1 MKRALACLLAALLPF
16 ALALQTPA
24 QEKDKDDKDKS
35 PARGSL
41 VEERTARKLLEA
53 GDAVTEL
60 LIIHDGDEGLTRIM
74 TSENLAPV
82 HGGDFVEV
90 RAKLTEIGRSS
101 RKFEC
106 TIHKVISLVDV
117 DDSAA
122 DVLPDPVLVLK
133 ATGVAVVPLDKQRKP
148 SL

>member
-1 MKRALACLLAALLPF
+1 MEKPVESIIRVRMSMSDAHYGGNLVDGAHLLH
-16 ALALQTPA
+16 
-24 QEKDKDDKDKS
+24 
-35 PARGSL
+35 L
-41 VEERTARKLLEA
+41 V

-82 HGGDFVEV
+82 HGGDFIEL
-90 RAKLTEIGRSS
+90 RARLVSIGRTS

-106 TIHKVISLVDV
+106 TAHKVIELVKA

-122 DVLPDPVLVLK
+122 NVLSEPVLVLK
-133 ATGVAVVPLDKQRKP
+133 ASGVAVVPLDKQRNP
-148 SL
+148 AR

>member
-1 MKRALACLLAALLPF
+1 M
-16 ALALQTPA
+16 
-24 QEKDKDDKDKS
+24 DKPIECILRLRMSMQD
-35 PARGSL
+35 AHYGGNL
-41 VEERTARKLLEA
+41 VDGAKMLHLV

-60 LIIHDGDEGLTRIM
+60 LIIHDGDEGLTRVM

-90 RAKLTEIGRSS
+90 RARLTEIGRSS

-106 TIHKVISLVDV
+106 TIHKVISLVDIS
-117 DDSAA
+117 DSAA
-122 DVLPDPVLVLK
+122 DVLPEPVLVLK

-148 SL
+148 TL

>member
-1 MKRALACLLAALLPF
+1 MEKSIESLLRVRMSMQDAHY
-16 ALALQTPA
+16 
-24 QEKDKDDKDKS
+24 
-35 PARGSL
+35 GGNL
-41 VEERTARKLLEA
+41 VDGAKMLHLV

-60 LIIHDGDEGLTRIM
+60 LILHDGDEGLTRIM

-90 RAKLTEIGRSS
+90 RARLTEIGRSS

-106 TIHKVISLVDV
+106 TVHKVIELVDAS
-117 DDSAA
+117 DSAA
-122 DVLPDPVLVLK
+122 NLLPEPVLVLK

-148 SL
+148 AR

>member
-1 MKRALACLLAALLPF
+1 MDGAKI
-16 ALALQTPA
+16 LQ
-24 QEKDKDDKDKS
+24 
-35 PARGSL
+35 L
-41 VEERTARKLLEA
+41 V

-82 HGGDFVEV
+82 HGGDFIEV
-90 RAKLTEIGRSS
+90 RAKLVSIGKTS

-106 TIHKVISLVDV
+106 TAHKVIELVQA

-122 DVLPDPVLVLK
+122 NVLPQPVLVLK
-133 ATGVAVVPLDKQRKP
+133 ATGVAVVPLDKQRATAR
-148 SL
+148 

>member
-1 MKRALACLLAALLPF
+1 M
-16 ALALQTPA
+16 
-24 QEKDKDDKDKS
+24 DKPIECILRLRMSMQD
-35 PARGSL
+35 AHYGGNL
-41 VEERTARKLLEA
+41 VDGAKMLHLV

-122 DVLPDPVLVLK
+122 DVLPEPVLVLK

-148 SL
+148 TL

>member
-1 MKRALACLLAALLPF
+1 M
-16 ALALQTPA
+16 
-24 QEKDKDDKDKS
+24 DKPIECILRLRMSMQD
-35 PARGSL
+35 AHYGGNL
-41 VEERTARKLLEA
+41 VDGAKMLHLV

-60 LIIHDGDEGLTRIM
+60 LIIHDGDEGLTRVM

-90 RAKLTEIGRSS
+90 RARLTEIGRSS

-122 DVLPDPVLVLK
+122 DVLPEPVLVLK

-148 SL
+148 TL

>member
-1 MKRALACLLAALLPF
+1 MEKPIESLLRVRMSMQDAHY
-16 ALALQTPA
+16 
-24 QEKDKDDKDKS
+24 
-35 PARGSL
+35 GGNL
-41 VEERTARKLLEA
+41 VDGAKMLHLV

-60 LIIHDGDEGLTRIM
+60 LILHDGDEGLTRIM

-90 RAKLTEIGRSS
+90 RARLTEIGRSS

-106 TIHKVISLVDV
+106 TVHKVIELVDAS
-117 DDSAA
+117 DSAA
-122 DVLPDPVLVLK
+122 NLLPQPVLVLK

-148 SL
+148 AR

>member
-1 MKRALACLLAALLPF
+1 MDSPIECLLRLRMSMQDAHY
-16 ALALQTPA
+16 
-24 QEKDKDDKDKS
+24 
-35 PARGSL
+35 GGNL
-41 VEERTARKLLEA
+41 VDGAKMLHLV

-60 LIIHDGDEGLTRIM
+60 LIISDGDEGLTRIM

-90 RAKLTEIGRSS
+90 RARLTEIGRSS

-117 DDSAA
+117 NDSAA
-122 DVLPDPVLVLK
+122 DVLPEPVLVLK
-133 ATGVAVVPLDKQRKP
+133 ATGVAVVPLDKQRSPKR
-148 SL
+148 

>member
-1 MKRALACLLAALLPF
+1 MEKPIESLIRVRMSMSDAHYGGNLVDGARLLH
-16 ALALQTPA
+16 
-24 QEKDKDDKDKS
+24 
-35 PARGSL
+35 L
-41 VEERTARKLLEA
+41 V

-82 HGGDFVEV
+82 HGGDFIEL
-90 RAKLTEIGRSS
+90 RAKLVATGKSS

-106 TIHKVISLVDV
+106 TAHKVIELVKA

-122 DVLPDPVLVLK
+122 NVLPEPVLVLK
-133 ATGVAVVPLDKQRKP
+133 ATGVAVVPLDKQRNPKR
-148 SL
+148 

>member
-1 MKRALACLLAALLPF
+1 MDKPIECLLRLRMSMQDAHY
-16 ALALQTPA
+16 
-24 QEKDKDDKDKS
+24 
-35 PARGSL
+35 GGNL
-41 VEERTARKLLEA
+41 VDGAKMLHLV

-60 LIIHDGDEGLTRIM
+60 LIISDGDEGLTRIM

-82 HGGDFVEV
+82 HGGDYVEV
-90 RAKLTEIGRSS
+90 RAMLTEIGRSS

-117 DDSAA
+117 NDSAA
-122 DVLPDPVLVLK
+122 NVLPEPVLVLK

-148 SL
+148 TR

>member
-1 MKRALACLLAALLPF
+1 M
-16 ALALQTPA
+16 
-24 QEKDKDDKDKS
+24 DKPIECILRLRMSMQD
-35 PARGSL
+35 AHYGGNL
-41 VEERTARKLLEA
+41 VDGAKMLHLV

-60 LIIHDGDEGLTRIM
+60 LIIHDGDEGLTRVM

-90 RAKLTEIGRSS
+90 RARLTEIGRSS

-106 TIHKVISLVDV
+106 TIHKVISLVDIN
-117 DDSAA
+117 DSAA
-122 DVLPDPVLVLK
+122 DVLPEPVLVLK

-148 SL
+148 TL

>member
-1 MKRALACLLAALLPF
+1 MEKPVESLIRVRMSMSDAHYGGNLVDGAHLLH
-16 ALALQTPA
+16 
-24 QEKDKDDKDKS
+24 
-35 PARGSL
+35 L
-41 VEERTARKLLEA
+41 V

-82 HGGDFVEV
+82 HGGDFIEL
-90 RAKLTEIGRSS
+90 RARLVSIGRTS

-106 TIHKVISLVDV
+106 MAHKVIELVKA

-122 DVLPDPVLVLK
+122 NVLPEPVLVLK
-133 ATGVAVVPLDKQRKP
+133 ASGVAVVPLDKQRKP
-148 SL
+148 AR

>member
-1 MKRALACLLAALLPF
+1 MDKPIECLLRLRMSMQDAHY
-16 ALALQTPA
+16 
-24 QEKDKDDKDKS
+24 
-35 PARGSL
+35 GGNL
-41 VEERTARKLLEA
+41 VDGAKMLHLV

-60 LIIHDGDEGLTRIM
+60 LIISDGDEGLTRIM

-82 HGGDFVEV
+82 HGGDYVEV

-106 TIHKVISLVDV
+106 TIHKVISLVDA

-122 DVLPDPVLVLK
+122 NVLPEPVLVLK
-133 ATGVAVVPLDKQRKP
+133 ATGVAVVPLDKQRK
-148 SL
+148 SGR

>member
-1 MKRALACLLAALLPF
+1 MEKPVESLIRVRMSMSDAHYGGNLVDGAHLLH
-16 ALALQTPA
+16 
-24 QEKDKDDKDKS
+24 
-35 PARGSL
+35 L
-41 VEERTARKLLEA
+41 V

-82 HGGDFVEV
+82 HGGDFIEL
-90 RAKLTEIGRSS
+90 RAKLVSIGKTS

-106 TIHKVISLVDV
+106 TAHKVIELVNA

-122 DVLPDPVLVLK
+122 NVLAEPILVLK
-133 ATGVAVVPLDKQRKP
+133 ATGVAVVPLDKQRDP
-148 SL
+148 AR

>member
-1 MKRALACLLAALLPF
+1 M
-16 ALALQTPA
+16 
-24 QEKDKDDKDKS
+24 DKPIECHLRLRMSMQD
-35 PARGSL
+35 AHYGGNL
-41 VEERTARKLLEA
+41 VDGAKMLHLV

-60 LIIHDGDEGLTRIM
+60 LIISDGDEGLTRIM

-82 HGGDFVEV
+82 HGGDYVEV
-90 RAKLTEIGRSS
+90 RARLTEIGRSS

-117 DDSAA
+117 NDSAA
-122 DVLPDPVLVLK
+122 DVLPEPVLVVK

-148 SL
+148 GK

>member
-1 MKRALACLLAALLPF
+1 M
-16 ALALQTPA
+16 
-24 QEKDKDDKDKS
+24 DKPIECILRLRMSMQD
-35 PARGSL
+35 AHYGGNL
-41 VEERTARKLLEA
+41 VDGAKMLHLV

-106 TIHKVISLVDV
+106 TIHKVISLVDIN
-117 DDSAA
+117 DSAA
-122 DVLPDPVLVLK
+122 DVLPEPVLVLK

-148 SL
+148 TL

>member
-1 MKRALACLLAALLPF
+1 MDKPIECLLRLRMSMQDAHY
-16 ALALQTPA
+16 
-24 QEKDKDDKDKS
+24 
-35 PARGSL
+35 GGNL
-41 VEERTARKLLEA
+41 VDGAKMLHLV

>member
-1 MKRALACLLAALLPF
+1 M
-16 ALALQTPA
+16 
-24 QEKDKDDKDKS
+24 DK
-35 PARGSL
+35 PVESL
-41 VEERTARKLLEA
+41 IRLRMSMQDAHYGGNLVDGAKILHLV

-60 LIIHDGDEGLTRIM
+60 LVIHDGDEGLTRVM

-90 RAKLTEIGRSS
+90 RARLTEIGRTS

-106 TIHKVISLVDV
+106 TAHKVASLLRA

-122 DVLPDPVLVLK
+122 DVLAEPVLVLK
-133 ATGVAVVPLDKQRKP
+133 ATGVAVVPLDKQRRLRAK
-148 SL
+148 

>member
-1 MKRALACLLAALLPF
+1 M
-16 ALALQTPA
+16 
-24 QEKDKDDKDKS
+24 DKPIECFLRLRMSMQD
-35 PARGSL
+35 AHYGGNL
-41 VEERTARKLLEA
+41 VDGAKMLHLV

-60 LIIHDGDEGLTRIM
+60 LIISDGDEGLTRIM

-82 HGGDFVEV
+82 HGGDYVEV

-106 TIHKVISLVDV
+106 TIHKVIELVDV
-117 DDSAA
+117 DGSAA
-122 DVLPDPVLVLK
+122 NVLAEPVLVLK

-148 SL
+148 KR

>member
-1 MKRALACLLAALLPF
+1 MEKPVESLIRVRMSMSDAHYGGNLVDGAHLLH
-16 ALALQTPA
+16 
-24 QEKDKDDKDKS
+24 
-35 PARGSL
+35 L
-41 VEERTARKLLEA
+41 V

-82 HGGDFVEV
+82 HGGDFIEL
-90 RAKLTEIGRSS
+90 RAKLVSSGKTS

-106 TIHKVISLVDV
+106 TAHKVIELVKA

-122 DVLPDPVLVLK
+122 NVLPEPILVLK
-133 ATGVAVVPLDKQRKP
+133 ASGVAVVPLDKQRDP
-148 SL
+148 AR

>member
-1 MKRALACLLAALLPF
+1 M
-16 ALALQTPA
+16 
-24 QEKDKDDKDKS
+24 DKPIECILRLRMSMQD
-35 PARGSL
+35 AHYGGNL
-41 VEERTARKLLEA
+41 VDGAKMLHLV

-60 LIIHDGDEGLTRIM
+60 LIIHDGDEGLTRVM

-117 DDSAA
+117 NDSAA
-122 DVLPDPVLVLK
+122 DVLPEPVLVVK

>member
-1 MKRALACLLAALLPF
+1 M
-16 ALALQTPA
+16 
-24 QEKDKDDKDKS
+24 EKLIE
-35 PARGSL
+35 SL
-41 VEERTARKLLEA
+41 IRVRMSMSDSHYGDNLVDGAKLLHLV

-82 HGGDFVEV
+82 HGGDFIEL
-90 RAKLTEIGRSS
+90 RAKLVSIGKSS

-106 TIHKVISLVDV
+106 TAHKIIELLKA

-122 DVLPDPVLVLK
+122 NVLPEPVLVLK
-133 ATGVAVVPLDKQRKP
+133 ATGVAVVPLDKQRAP
-148 SL
+148 AR